1 MPRTLTLT
9 ILLALFAT
17 TAWSQPA
24 DRSAPR
30 RPAPPPEARPE
41 TGGEAAGSRESLAV
55 DCGAKI
61 QRTFPPVRIA
71 VSELALDRVKL
82 GQQLRMV
89 SIPLKAPRGDIK
101 GIHWFE
107 NDPQQTFELI
117 RLLQGGRVSA
127 VTVLPFVHDPSE
139 AYIFRGATAD
149 DLRACQTDRIIE
161 VLGRCSEC
169 EVLEWLD
176 LKP

>member
-1 MPRTLTLT
+1 MARTLLMTVALT
-9 ILLALFAT
+9 LLAAQ
-17 TAWSQPA
+17 AWAQPA
-24 DRSAPR
+24 DRPAPR
-30 RPAPPPEARPE
+30 RPAPLPEARPE
-41 TGGEAAGSRESLAV
+41 TAGTKEGLAA

-101 GIHWFE
+101 AVHWFE
-107 NDPQQTFELI
+107 NDLQQAFELI
-117 RLLQGGRVSA
+117 RLLQAGRVAA
-127 VTVLPFVHDPSE
+127 VTVMPFVHDPSE